1 MAVKDKDQLI
11 GSLGALPVAAIL
23 TELLTHTFI
32 AANSLAEQLFGA
44 RAGELVGSDVLARI
58 HPLDRDAARTAY
70 AAMAADVIDGYQVR
84 RRIVRPDG
92 SELTVNVSGR
102 RVDDPVNPLGLW
114 VLIPL
119 SEPSTELEMLMM
131 ETSEVVLAVTD
142 SDWQIEY
149 MSADA
154 GLLGAQGSEL
164 RGFPLLGLVH
174 PSVAQEFLAA
184 AARTAADHL
193 AVTVLTRMRAGK
205 GPWADRYCLLIPIS
219 DDQPPRLGV
228 IISAGPSGP
237 SPGSS
242 AMDLDEHARHATLEM
257 QAMKVLDTLP
267 ALTRLPLV
275 ASSRPAR
282 PRYWPGWSPANVR
295 PMSPAPC
302 SSVPARSGINWAPS
316 IESSTSIP
324 RLSSWPLSCGA
335 PLSITAIDA
344 ASPAGAPGRLEGV
357 VHPSR
362 PVTETW
368 LRCPVKYRRSWA
380 LRTQRA
386 PPAGVTY

>member
-102 RVDDPVNPLGLW
+102 RVDDPVHPLGLW

-193 AVTVLTRMRAGK
+193 AVTVLTRMRARK

-267 ALTRLPLV
+267 ALTRLPPGSELSARQTEVLARLV
-275 ASSRPAR
+275 AGERPAD
-282 PRYWPGWSPANVR
+282 V
-295 PMSPAPC
+295 
-302 SSVPARSGINWAPS
+302 ARSMFLSPS
-316 IESSTSIP
+316 TVRNQLGAIYRKFDVHSEAELLATLLRSTAFDH
-324 RLSSWPLSCGA
+324 G
-335 PLSITAIDA
+335 
-344 ASPAGAPGRLEGV
+344 
-357 VHPSR
+357 H
-362 PVTETW
+362 
-368 LRCPVKYRRSWA
+368 
-380 LRTQRA
+380 
-386 PPAGVTY
+386 